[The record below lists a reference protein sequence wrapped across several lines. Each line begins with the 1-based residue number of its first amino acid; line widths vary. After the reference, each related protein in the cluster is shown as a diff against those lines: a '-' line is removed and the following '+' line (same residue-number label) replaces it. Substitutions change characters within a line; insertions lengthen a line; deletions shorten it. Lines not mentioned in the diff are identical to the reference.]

1 MRISDWSS
9 DVCSS
14 DLRCVAA
21 DGDGFVTGRFGIHA
35 DGQALVAGGRRVVA
49 QRGAARAAGDVEEAE
64 GAAALALGGVLV
76 AKRTGTG
83 ADRFVERA
91 ERVAAAAAGD
101 VLVPDG
107 DRVGAAGRVC
117 VARSEEHKAE
127 LTSTNR

>member
-14 DLRCVAA
+14 DLRQHRCVAA
-21 DGDGFVTGRFGIHA
+21 DGDGFVTGRSGIHA

-76 AKRTGTG
+76 AQRTGTG
-83 ADRFVERA
+83 ADQIGRPSWR
-91 ERVAAAAAGD
+91 ERVCQYG
-101 VLVPDG
+101 
-107 DRVGAAGRVC
+107 
-117 VARSEEHKAE
+117 
-127 LTSTNR
+127 